1 MQYCPLWAGKPH
13 SISAK
18 KADELGVWQKHNIKL
33 IGVDIKAI
41 DKAEDREKFRQW
53 MIEMDIP
60 VAPAKTANSFLEGK
74 EFAQEIGFPL
84 VIRPSFTLGGTGGS
98 FVHQ

>member
-1 MQYCPLWAGKPH
+1 
-13 SISAK
+13 
-18 KADELGVWQKHNIKL
+18 
-33 IGVDIKAI
+33 
-41 DKAEDREKFRQW
+41 
-53 MIEMDIP
+53 MIEMGVP

-98 FVHQ
+98 VVFKKDDLDEALNRGLDGFTDA